1 MTDSQPET
9 QAEFL
14 DGQILIAMPDM
25 QDPRF
30 ARSIVYLCAHSEEGA
45 MGLIVNK
52 GIDDLSWQDLFSK
65 IEIPIGSV
73 NAPKKICFGGPVEME
88 RGFLLHS
95 SDYFSDGATLKVDD
109 TTSMTATIEILQDI
123 AMGKGPDQV
132 MLALGYAGWGA
143 GQLESELQM
152 NGWLLCGA
160 DETLLYDEDHDTKW
174 DRALAKL
181 GINPAML
188 ASGGHA

>member
-1 MTDSQPET
+1 MSARTEPVEP
-9 QAEFL
+9 EFL

-25 QDPRF
+25 TDPRF
-30 ARSIVYLCAHSEEGA
+30 ARSIVYLCAHSEDGA

-52 GIDDLSWQDLFSK
+52 TLDDLNWRDLFDK
-65 IEIPIGSV
+65 IEIPIGSI
-73 NAPKKICFGGPVEME
+73 NAPRPVCFGGPVDME

-95 SDYFSDGATLKVDD
+95 SDYCAEGATLNVDAD
-109 TTSMTATIEILQDI
+109 TSMTATIEILQDI
-123 AMGKGPDQV
+123 AKGCGPAQV
-132 MLALGYAGWGA
+132 MLALGYAGWAA
-143 GQLESELQM
+143 GQLEAELQM
-152 NGWLLCGA
+152 NGWLLCKA
-160 DETLLYDEDHDTKW
+160 DDGLLYGDDHASKW

>member
-1 MTDSQPET
+1 MEPRSDVTEP
-9 QAEFL
+9 EFL

-30 ARSIVYLCAHSEEGA
+30 VRSIVYLCAHSEEGA
-45 MGLIVNK
+45 MGLILNK
-52 GIDDLSWQDLFSK
+52 TVQDLSWKDLFK
-65 IEIPIGSV
+65 KMEIPIGSV
-73 NAPKKICFGGPVEME
+73 NGPKQICFGGPVDVE

-95 SDYFSDGATLKVDD
+95 SDYFAEEATLKVDGE
-109 TTSMTATIEILQDI
+109 TSMTATVEILQDI
-123 AMGKGPDQV
+123 AMGRGPDRA

-143 GQLESELQM
+143 GQLEAELQM
-152 NGWLLCGA
+152 NGWLLC
-160 DETLLYDEDHDTKW
+160 DSDTRLLFDEDHGSKW

-188 ASGGHA
+188 MSGGHA

>member
-1 MTDSQPET
+1 MQPQTDAKDP
-9 QAEFL
+9 EFL

-45 MGLIVNK
+45 MGLILNK
-52 GIDDLSWQDLFSK
+52 TIEDLSWEDLFNK

-73 NAPKKICFGGPVEME
+73 NAPKQICFGGPVEME

-95 SDYFSDGATLKVDD
+95 SDYFSQGATLKVDSN
-109 TTSMTATIEILQDI
+109 TSMTATLEILQDI
-123 AMGKGPDQV
+123 AMGRGPDRA

-152 NGWLLCGA
+152 NGWLLCDA
-160 DETLLYDEDHDTKW
+160 DTKLLFDDEHDSKW

-188 ASGGHA
+188 MSGGHA

>member
-1 MTDSQPET
+1 MTET
-9 QAEFL
+9 SDAMIPEFL

-45 MGLIVNK
+45 MGLIINK
-52 GIDDLSWQDLFSK
+52 TIDDLNWKDLFSK

-73 NAPKKICFGGPVEME
+73 HAPRQICFGGPVEME

-95 SDYFSDGATLKVDD
+95 SDYFSEGATLKVDD
-109 TTSMTATIEILQDI
+109 DTSMTASIEILQDI
-123 AMGKGPDQV
+123 AMGRGPERV
-132 MLALGYAGWGA
+132 MLALGYSGWGA

-152 NGWLLCGA
+152 NGWLLCKA
-160 DETLLYDEDHDTKW
+160 DETLLFDENHDAKW
-174 DRALAKL
+174 DLALKKL

>member
-1 MTDSQPET
+1 MK
-9 QAEFL
+9 AEFL

-30 ARSIVYLCAHSEEGA
+30 AKSVVYLCAHSEEGA

-52 GIDDLSWQDLFSK
+52 AIDDLNWKDLFSK

-73 NAPKKICFGGPVEME
+73 NAPRPIYFGGPVEME

-95 SDYFSDGATLKVDD
+95 ADYFSDGATLKVDE

-123 AMGKGPDQV
+123 AMGKGPEQV
-132 MLALGYAGWGA
+132 MLALGYAGWAA

-152 NGWLLCGA
+152 NGWLLCSA
-160 DETLLYDEDHDTKW
+160 DETLLFDEDQDAKW
-174 DRALAKL
+174 DRAFAKL
-181 GINPAML
+181 GVNPTML
-188 ASGGHA
+188 GSGGHA

>member
-1 MTDSQPET
+1 MQEPDHSVKP
-9 QAEFL
+9 EFL

-30 ARSIVYLCAHSEEGA
+30 AKSIVYLCAHSEDGA

-52 GIDDLSWQDLFSK
+52 TIDDLNWKDLFNK

-73 NAPKKICFGGPVEME
+73 NAPRPICFGGPVDME

-95 SDYFSDGATLKVDD
+95 SDYFSEGATLKVDE
-109 TTSMTATIEILQDI
+109 TTSMTATLDILQDI
-123 AMGKGPDQV
+123 AMGRGPDQV
-132 MLALGYAGWGA
+132 MLALGYAGWAA
-143 GQLESELQM
+143 GQLEAELQM
-152 NGWLLCGA
+152 NGWLLCQA
-160 DETLLYDEDHDTKW
+160 DQTLLFDDDHAAKW

-188 ASGGHA
+188 SSGGHA